1 MKAFIHHLAYDF
13 KTGIRDKSKL
23 LMFYL
28 FPLVFFALVGGFM
41 TAINPFFK
49 ETMLPAML
57 LFAYMSAALLTL
69 PSIFLNARET
79 GVFRS
84 YSINGVPSAS
94 IISIPVIGTA
104 VHMAVVSVV
113 MSVAGVALFGGIAPT
128 NLAGYAAAALLSYLA
143 MAGFGVLIGVAA
155 GSTNVSVLLG
165 QLIYIPSII
174 LGGLM
179 VPADLFPQAFKS
191 VSLLMPAAHAMRVFK
206 GLGNPESAA
215 IPWIPICVL
224 AVSAVLN
231 FGLAALLFQWDSRAN
246 QPSRKAYA
254 ALLSAVP
261 FIASLFMGAA

>member
-1 MKAFIHHLAYDF
+1 MKSSTEIKDIAA
-13 KTGIRDKSKL
+13 
-23 LMFYL
+23 
-28 FPLVFFALVGGFM
+28 ALSRLQAENKGAELEAV
-41 TAINPFFK
+41 NPFFK

-57 LFAYMSAALLTL
+57 LFAFMSAALLTL
-69 PSIFLNARET
+69 PSIFLNARES

-94 IISIPVIGTA
+94 IISIPVMGTA

-128 NLAGYAAAALLSYLA
+128 SIAGYAAAAFLSYLA

-155 GSTNVSVLLG
+155 GNTNVCLLLG

-179 VPADLFPQAFKS
+179 VPADLFPPAFKS
-191 VSLLMPAAHAMRVFK
+191 ISLLMPATHAMKVFK
-206 GLGNPESAA
+206 GLGNPQSAV
-215 IPWIPICVL
+215 IPWVPICVL
-224 AVSAVLN
+224 AVSVVLN
-231 FGLAALLFQWDSRAN
+231 FCLAALLFQWDSRAN

-254 ALLSAVP
+254 AILSAVP
-261 FIASLFMGAA
+261 FIASLFMGAF

>member
-41 TAINPFFK
+41 TAVNPFFK

-57 LFAYMSAALLTL
+57 LFAFMSAALLTL
-69 PSIFLNARET
+69 PSIILNARES

-84 YSINGVPSAS
+84 YRINGVPSAS
-94 IISIPVIGTA
+94 IIFIPVLGTA
-104 VHMAVVSVV
+104 VHMAVVSAAI
-113 MSVAGVALFGGIAPT
+113 SVAGVALFGGIAPT
-128 NLAGYAAAALLSYLA
+128 NIVGYAAAALLSYLA

-155 GSTNVSVLLG
+155 GNTNVSVLLG

-191 VSLLMPAAHAMRVFK
+191 ISLLMPATHAMKVFK
-206 GLGNPESAA
+206 GLGNPQSAV

-224 AVSAVLN
+224 AVSVALN
-231 FGLAALLFQWDSRAN
+231 FCLAALLFQWDSRAN